1 MLMELFSN
9 AFPSSPHQLVGSL
22 WINYN
27 MFPLGK
33 KITLWHRIKPSL
45 IPASVT
51 LSGARWDE
59 HSSGKVTDV
68 REHPQA
74 KLSTDTPLLG

>member
-1 MLMELFSN
+1 MLSLPPLTNLSE
-9 AFPSSPHQLVGSL
+9 VYGSVTICFL
-22 WINYN
+22 WE
-27 MFPLGK
+27 K
-33 KITLWHRIKPSL
+33 KLLCGIGLN
-45 IPASVT
+45 PASSLP
-51 LSGARWDE
+51 LSLFQVPGARWDE